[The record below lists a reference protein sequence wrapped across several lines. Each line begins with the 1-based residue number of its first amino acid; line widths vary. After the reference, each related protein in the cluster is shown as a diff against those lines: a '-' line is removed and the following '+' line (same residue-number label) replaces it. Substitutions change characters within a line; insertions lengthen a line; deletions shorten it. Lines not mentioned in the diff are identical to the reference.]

1 MTGGAPLARGGTA
14 AGGTEDTKGGDIP
27 TTGMEPIGTGATAV
41 SGGIPAIPPIPGRK
55 APTSHMV
62 TCSDIQL
69 STAGGRT
76 LVPDELCPHRKQ
88 FQD

>member
-41 SGGIPAIPPIPGRK
+41 SGGMLAIPPIPN
-55 APTSHMV
+55 
-62 TCSDIQL
+62 
-69 STAGGRT
+69 AGALEIATGCCFMT
-76 LVPDELCPHRKQ
+76 GGSVEGS
-88 FQD
+88 

>member
-41 SGGIPAIPPIPGRK
+41 SGGIPAIPPIPN
-55 APTSHMV
+55 
-62 TCSDIQL
+62 
-69 STAGGRT
+69 AGALEMATGCCFMT
-76 LVPDELCPHRKQ
+76 GGSAEGS
-88 FQD
+88 